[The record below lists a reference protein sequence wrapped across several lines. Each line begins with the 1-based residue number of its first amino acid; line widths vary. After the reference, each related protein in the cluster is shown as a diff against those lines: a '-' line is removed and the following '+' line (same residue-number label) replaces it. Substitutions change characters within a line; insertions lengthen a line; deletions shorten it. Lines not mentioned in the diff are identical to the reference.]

1 MFKDLFR
8 KQQKY
13 ITVKADLV
21 PREKEVLWLK
31 CPQCAELLYVR
42 ELEKNLKV
50 CRKCA
55 YHFRLT
61 APERLALILDEGSFQ
76 EFDGDLMPVDP
87 LGFPHYPE
95 KLSCAQRET
104 GLREAILTGAG
115 TIEGWPVHVGVLDPY
130 FMMGSMGSIV
140 GEKIVRLVERA
151 LENRLPV
158 LLFSASG
165 GARMQE
171 GIFSLMQMA
180 KTSAAFAKLS
190 AAGLLYI
197 SVLTDPTTGGVTA
210 SFASLGDIIIAE
222 PGALVGFAGRRV
234 TEQTIREKLPP
245 GFQTAE
251 FCFSHGLLDLVVPRP
266 EMKKTLAQILSLH
279 GERS

>member
-1 MFKDLFR
+1 M
-8 KQQKY
+8 
-13 ITVKADLV
+13 
-21 PREKEVLWLK
+21 
-31 CPQCAELLYVR
+31 R

-50 CRKCA
+50 CRKCR

-61 APERLALILDEGSFQ
+61 APERLALTLDEGSFE
-76 EFDGDLMPVDP
+76 EFDGDLAPVDL
-87 LGFPHYPE
+87 LGFPNYRE
-95 KLSCAQRET
+95 KLACAQQET
-104 GLREAILTGAG
+104 GLREAVLTGTG
-115 TIEGWPVHVGVLDPY
+115 TIEGWPVQVGVLEPH
-130 FMMGSMGSIV
+130 FIMGSMGSIV
-140 GEKIVRLVERA
+140 GEKIVRLAERA
-151 LENRLPV
+151 LESRLPV
-158 LLFSASG
+158 LIFSASG

-180 KTSAAFAKLS
+180 RTSAAFARLNE
-190 AAGLLYI
+190 AGLLYI

-210 SFASLGDIIIAE
+210 SFAALGDIILAE

-251 FCFSHGLLDLVVPRP
+251 FCFDHGFVDLVVPRQ
-266 EMKKTLAQILSLH
+266 EMKKTLAHILSLH